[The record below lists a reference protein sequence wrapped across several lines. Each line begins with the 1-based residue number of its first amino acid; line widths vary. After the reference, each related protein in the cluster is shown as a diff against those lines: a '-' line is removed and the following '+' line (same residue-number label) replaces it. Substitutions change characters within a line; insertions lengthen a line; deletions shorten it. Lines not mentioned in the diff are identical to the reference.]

1 MVVDTTYYDLL
12 GVTTDAK
19 SIDIKKAYRK
29 KSVKEHPDKNPDD
42 PLATERFQA
51 ISEAYQ
57 VLSSEELRT
66 KYDKFGKEEAMP
78 QNGFEDA
85 GEQFAAIFGGEA
97 FSSYI
102 GELTLLKNIQ
112 KTQELSEEDERAKEQ
127 EANEKA
133 NKESNASSTV
143 EHGNNSTVQ
152 NSDVDNRGKKLT
164 ANEETVSSEP
174 KKKGKLEEF
183 EEQQMLDKEKSIEEL
198 SRTLSDRLSILT
210 ESSYDDACK
219 ESFDRKFEEE
229 ANMLKMESFGL
240 DILHTIGDVYC
251 EKANIFLKSQY
262 LWGIGGFYHSVKAKG
277 GLVMDTVRT
286 VSAALDAQ
294 STMSALEKLKEN
306 ANSDEPLKD
315 ENGNVIE
322 KPTVEELTQLEQLLM
337 GKVLSAAWFGS
348 KFEIMSTLRSVCDK
362 VLEDETVDVTTRIRR
377 AEALKRLGKVFRKAY
392 RTKIEQEDAQVF
404 EELVAEASKKSHKHH
419 SSSTAKK
426 Q

>member
-12 GVTTDAK
+12 GISPDAK
-19 SIDIKKAYRK
+19 PIDIKKAYRK

-42 PLATERFQA
+42 PTATERFQA
-51 ISEAYQ
+51 ISQAYQ
-57 VLSSEELRT
+57 VLSKEDLRA

-97 FSSYI
+97 FASYI

-112 KTQELSEEDERAKEQ
+112 KSQELSEEDERAKGEDK
-127 EANEKA
+127 NE
-133 NKESNASSTV
+133 NSNSVESNSEGNKNRLGNGSV
-143 EHGNNSTVQ
+143 EEL
-152 NSDVDNRGKKLT
+152 D
-164 ANEETVSSEP
+164 ETSKDT
-174 KKKGKLEEF
+174 KKKGKLAEF

-198 SRTLSDRLSILT
+198 SKTLSDRLSILT
-210 ESSYDDACK
+210 ESAYDEACK
-219 ESFDRKFEEE
+219 ESFDKKFEEE

-240 DILHTIGDVYC
+240 DILHTIGEIYC
-251 EKANIFLKSQY
+251 EKANIFLKSQH
-262 LWGIGGFYHSVKAKG
+262 LWGFGGLYHSVKAKG

-294 STMSALEKLKEN
+294 STMTELEKLKEV
-306 ANSDEPLKD
+306 ANSEEPLKD
-315 ENGNVIE
+315 EGGNTLE
-322 KPTVEELTQLEQLLM
+322 KPSVEELAQLEQLLM
-337 GKVLSAAWFGS
+337 GKVLSAAWYGS

-362 VLEDETVDVTTRIRR
+362 VLEDQTVDKSTRIRR

-392 RTKIEQEDAQVF
+392 RTKSEQEDAQVF

-419 SSSTAKK
+419 K
-426 Q
+426 QTHE